1 MVLEAN
7 CGLRGEEGDICC
19 KLYHTAER
27 TGFHRRLP
35 PSIGGRRGPPSG
47 HGAGCQG
54 MQRNAEFPAVGGNDG
69 GAGRGQLMA
78 NPIAMRILVLTNLYP
93 PHYLGGYELRCREI
107 TEALAARG
115 HQVRVLTSNHRIP
128 GAAEE
133 PERSYRVDRSLRPHG
148 FFGTPWLGIRGLQ
161 ALERFNNR
169 ELLAAIELFQ
179 PDLVHVWN
187 LGGLSKSLALTL
199 QGLNIPTVYDVSDHW
214 IARSL
219 AADVWLDWWNR
230 PNPSL
235 RTRLLRGLWQ
245 LEGRRLEW
253 QGEAPTN
260 PIRHLNFQR
269 VYFCSQRLRRIT
281 CAAGYP
287 VQHGAVI
294 HCPVDTRQFQ
304 GTPKPASSPM
314 KRLLY
319 VGRLAKDKGV
329 LTALHAMRSLGDRF
343 QGTLSI
349 YGSGEPAYE
358 AMLQGYAKAHRMP
371 VSFHHA
377 TPDQMPDVYR
387 SHDAL
392 LFTSEWE
399 EPFALTPLEAMACGL
414 PVIGTTTGG
423 SAELLRHGANA
434 LTYTAGDSLAL
445 AARILELAANPVQ
458 RAAMAAAGHA
468 EVLQRF
474 LLQAIVDQI
483 EQYLEE
489 SLTEWQ
495 PEQLPSCQAA

>member
-1 MVLEAN
+1 V
-7 CGLRGEEGDICC
+7 
-19 KLYHTAER
+19 TF
-27 TGFHRRLP
+27 GFEDRITCRDP
-35 PSIGGRRGPPSG
+35 GSIAASPLNWGGPPEASREGGLSASG
-47 HGAGCQG
+47 DHRKGDSPPLGGMTDAGPG
-54 MQRNAEFPAVGGNDG
+54 FSLRPT
-69 GAGRGQLMA
+69 
-78 NPIAMRILVLTNLYP
+78 PPPMRILVLTNLYP
-93 PHYLGGYELRCREI
+93 PHYLGGYELRCRDI

-115 HQVRVLTSNHRIP
+115 HQVRVLTSNHRVP
-128 GAAEE
+128 GAAGE
-133 PERSYRVDRSLRPHG
+133 PERSYKVDRSLRPHG
-148 FFGTPWLGIRGLQ
+148 FFGTPWLGIRELQ
-161 ALERFNNR
+161 GLERFNNR
-169 ELLAAIELFQ
+169 ELLAAIGLFQ

-230 PNPSL
+230 PHPSL

-245 LEGRRLEW
+245 LEGRRHRW

-269 VYFCSQRLRRIT
+269 IYFCSQRLRQIT

-287 VQHGAVI
+287 VQQGGVI
-294 HCPVDTRQFQ
+294 HCPVDTRHFL
-304 GTPKPASSPM
+304 GEPKPASEPL

-319 VGRLAKDKGV
+319 VGRLAKDKGI

-349 YGSGEPAYE
+349 YGSGDPAYE
-358 AMLQGYAKAHRMP
+358 TMLKGYAKAHRMP
-371 VSFHHA
+371 VSFHEA
-377 TPDQMPDVYR
+377 TPDQMPEVYR

-423 SAELLRHGANA
+423 SENA
-434 LTYTAGDSLAL
+434 LTYPAGDSLAL
-445 AARILELAANPVQ
+445 AERILELAADPVR

-468 EVLQRF
+468 EVRHRF
-474 LLQAIVDQI
+474 PLHAIVDQV
-483 EQYLEE
+483 EQYLGETL
-489 SLTEWQ
+489 SEWQ
-495 PEQLPSCQAA
+495 RDELPSYRAA